1 MRLSTVCTQV
11 YELNKTNYKNKST
24 HRDDVV
30 RIGAEFADK
39 KSCREFV
46 SAFDDPDEGSRV
58 FVAGTADRLHERRV
72 HADVEPVEIKT
83 IQLNYSSSQVVIIFQ
98 SS

>member
-1 MRLSTVCTQV
+1 MKLSSFCTQV
-11 YELNKTNYKNKST
+11 WELDLKNYIKKST

-30 RIGAEFADK
+30 RISAKFADK
-39 KSCREFV
+39 KSSREFV
-46 SAFDDPDEGSRV
+46 SAFDDPDEGSRI